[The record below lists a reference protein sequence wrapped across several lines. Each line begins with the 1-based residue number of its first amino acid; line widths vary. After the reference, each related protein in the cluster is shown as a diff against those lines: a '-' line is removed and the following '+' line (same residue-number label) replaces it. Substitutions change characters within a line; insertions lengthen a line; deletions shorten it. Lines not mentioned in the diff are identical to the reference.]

1 MLLPGMTAGAGA
13 GSFISLNQGGKGGQP
28 VMKRM
33 HPAYVLTQLPRF
45 FWLLIL
51 PLVRRMIEWQETGF
65 VKKLPLLIAVVLI
78 FAAAFLR
85 WKTQRWAIQGKTLL
99 LFKRVAFPQAIS
111 YSINPHC
118 GSARKP
124 RPNAAPFRRTAD
136 SN

>member
-1 MLLPGMTAGAGA
+1 
-13 GSFISLNQGGKGGQP
+13 
-28 VMKRM
+28 MKRM

-65 VKKLPLLIAVVLI
+65 VKKLPLLIAVVCFDFCSGLSPLENAAMGHSGKD
-78 FAAAFLR
+78 AAA
-85 WKTQRWAIQGKTLL
+85 
-99 LFKRVAFPQAIS
+99 FKRVAFPQAIS